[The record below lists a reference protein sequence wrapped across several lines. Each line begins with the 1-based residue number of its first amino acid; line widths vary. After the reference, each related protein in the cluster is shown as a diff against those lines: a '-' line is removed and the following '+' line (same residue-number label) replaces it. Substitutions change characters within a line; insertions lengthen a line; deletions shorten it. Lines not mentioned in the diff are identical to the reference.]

1 MLDKLCLFL
10 AVLHS
15 ALVCFI
21 SVPFFIFWPKVG
33 HKCQQL
39 FGKGW
44 VWLMAIRV
52 EVHGLE
58 NIPQSGGAILAANHE
73 SMFDIPL
80 LCSLGKPLCWLSKEE
95 VGKIPFLG
103 WALKAMGAYF
113 VKRNQSGHDI
123 NVMKDVEDGLKRGA
137 LIVVFPEGT
146 RTRTGKLLPLKKGA
160 FKTAQN
166 AQVPLVPIAITGTF
180 QIAPPSHWPTR
191 GHSVTVRI
199 GSPLVIPASERL
211 ETAQQHYREILI
223 KLLSTDRGSAYNG

>member
-1 MLDKLCLFL
+1 MLDKICLFL

-15 ALVCFI
+15 ALICFV
-21 SVPFFIFWPKVG
+21 SVPFFIFWPRVG
-33 HKCQQL
+33 HKLQHR
-39 FGKGW
+39 FGLAW
-44 VWLMAIRV
+44 VWLMGIRV
-52 EVHGLE
+52 STYGLE
-58 NIPQSGGAILAANHE
+58 NFPKTGGAILAANHE

-80 LCSLGKPLCWLSKEE
+80 LCSLGRPLSWISKEE
-95 VGKIPFLG
+95 IGRIPFLG
-103 WALKAMGAYF
+103 WSLKAMGAYF
-113 VKRNQSGHDI
+113 VKRNQSSHDI

-137 LIVVFPEGT
+137 SIVVFPEGT

-180 QIAPPSHWPTR
+180 QIAPPGQWPSR

-199 GSPLVIPASERL
+199 GAPLMISPEESL
-211 ETAQQHYREILI
+211 ESAQKRYREILI